1 MGRIGKNILY
11 VSLCAM
17 MLLILETRADMAPVD
32 VLEYYSVDYSNHTVE
47 FDSTNGPAYTINYT
61 NKEIISCS
69 CENAILRKC
78 EVDGD
83 ILTIEVYSDELPV
96 DSTFIIDLSTQ
107 KYSNDFIEMY
117 EFNYS
122 DKTISF
128 DTSRG
133 PHYIID
139 YENKVILHCSS
150 LPGDGGILK
159 KCEVKGGI
167 LTITVY
173 SDELPE
179 DSTYTFDMT
188 VPSYHNQ
195 AEDPMG
201 DYMIDKTAEM
211 IRFSSIQGQLYTI
224 DYGKKVILDCSTT
237 SAVIKNS
244 EVNGDILT
252 ITVFSDELSEDTT
265 YTFDMNRNLY
275 PTGFVGNPDV
285 IDGYEIDHTAK
296 TICFDTSNGPEITI
310 NYDTK
315 EVLDHTTRAVV
326 LKECEVNG
334 DTLTIT
340 VYSTERMV
348 DSTYTFDMT
357 GGGIEDVVERYEF
370 DYSEKTISFDT
381 SRGPAYLIDYEN
393 KEILYCSS
401 IYEDG
406 GILKKCEVNGD
417 VLTITVYS
425 DELPKDS
432 TYTFDMTINRYPD
445 YYVYGNPDFVLPSD
459 TITIEESA
467 FEGDTMTI
475 VYLPD
480 SCKEIGPYAFRD
492 CWWLTQIRIPA
503 NCKIDT
509 TAFDGCGQVYVFST
523 AGGQTET
530 FCHEHG
536 NCVFVEE

>member
-1 MGRIGKNILY
+1 MGRIGKTILY

-96 DSTFIIDLSTQ
+96 DSTYIIDLSTQ

-173 SDELPE
+173 SDELPV

-285 IDGYEIDHTAK
+285 IDRYEIDHTAK

-348 DSTYTFDMT
+348 
-357 GGGIEDVVERYEF
+357 
-370 DYSEKTISFDT
+370 
-381 SRGPAYLIDYEN
+381 
-393 KEILYCSS
+393 
-401 IYEDG
+401 
-406 GILKKCEVNGD
+406 
-417 VLTITVYS
+417 
-425 DELPKDS
+425 DS